1 MQASAKLL
9 AYVGFSI
16 KSRHIVYG
24 YDNVIKA
31 RGVRLVLAA
40 ESINRTAKKE
50 LSQYC
55 EGEKIPL
62 HWCDEE
68 MLQECV
74 HRMGCKCVG
83 LTDAS
88 LGHAADMELTRMR
101 REELHE

>member
-1 MQASAKLL
+1 MQASAKLQ

-24 YDNVIKA
+24 YDNVMGSG
-31 RGVRLVLAA
+31 RVCLVLAA
-40 ESINRTAKKE
+40 DSINRTAKKE
-50 LSQYC
+50 LTQHC
-55 EGEKIPL
+55 GERHVPL

-68 MLQECV
+68 LLQQCV
-74 HRMGCKCVG
+74 HRMGCKCIG

-88 LGHAADMELTRMR
+88 LGHAADVELTRMR